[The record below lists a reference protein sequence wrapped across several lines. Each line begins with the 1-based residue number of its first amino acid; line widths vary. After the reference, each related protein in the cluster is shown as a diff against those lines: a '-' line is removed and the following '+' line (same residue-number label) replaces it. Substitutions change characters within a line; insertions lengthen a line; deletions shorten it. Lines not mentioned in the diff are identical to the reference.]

1 MDGTKHA
8 TETLNS
14 ERNVVGRCFVGVEV
28 CAKVWMDPTKTRILP
43 IVAAKFGENPNHLNR
58 WKLWLPSKVKEMDV
72 SGETS
77 FQGKG
82 LGFLSNDHRLRVS
95 RS

>member
-14 ERNVVGRCFVGVEV
+14 ERSIVGRCFVGVEV

-58 WKLWLPSKVKEMDV
+58 WTLLLKCLSKVK
-72 SGETS
+72 G
-77 FQGKG
+77 
-82 LGFLSNDHRLRVS
+82 
-95 RS
+95 